1 MTNLTHQSGGPTWGI
16 THKMCGQEV
25 LCPDSGE
32 DMTGMLPDTWQ
43 KEMTALVTDN
53 RKTVISCSESLTIIL
68 GENVR

>member
-1 MTNLTHQSGGPTWGI
+1 
-16 THKMCGQEV
+16 MCGQEV